1 MLSTYLFAL
10 YLDDLTHKSVYMRIG
25 PRQNASCLPIS
36 LSNDV
41 NFNGLTKSGTFAY
54 LLCVLVSLSV
64 HWIMLKSFH
73 RTANAIFG
81 KVGRIASEEVTLQL
95 IKSKCLPVLFYG

>member
-1 MLSTYLFAL
+1 MAINTR
-10 YLDDLTHKSVYMRIG
+10 KSVCALVPGIMCRVYQYRCQIMW
-25 PRQNASCLPIS
+25 
-36 LSNDV
+36 
-41 NFNGLTKSGTFAY
+41 NFNGSTKSGTLAY

-73 RTANAIFG
+73 RAANAIFG

>member
-1 MLSTYLFAL
+1 MRR
-10 YLDDLTHKSVYMRIG
+10 VYQYRSQMMW
-25 PRQNASCLPIS
+25 
-36 LSNDV
+36 
-41 NFNGLTKSGTFAY
+41 NFNGSTKLGILAY

-73 RTANAIFG
+73 RAASAIFG

-95 IKSKCLPVLFYG
+95 IIASVSLFYFMA